1 MTWLA
6 LTVASA
12 VVAFVTSG
20 AIAQDAVGP
29 LGVVPDTVE
38 IRIGAVI
45 ASNTGTDFDPRLVA
59 LRHQFNALFQYT
71 SYQLL
76 KEERQRVAW
85 GGRAGFDIPGGR
97 YVVVVPRE
105 YKNERV
111 SMKVMVIE
119 GTRPIIDTVLS
130 LRDHATLLVGGPR
143 QRDGVLILSIG
154 ADTPRVQ
161 P

>member
-1 MTWLA
+1 MSWTA
-6 LTVASA
+6 LTVAGGVLA
-12 VVAFVTSG
+12 LVTSG
-20 AIAQDAVGP
+20 VRAEDNPVREQTPDAI
-29 LGVVPDTVE
+29 E

-45 ASNTGTDFDPRLVA
+45 ASNSGNDFDPRLVA
-59 LRHQFNALFQYT
+59 LRHQFNVLFPYT

-105 YKNERV
+105 YSNDRV

-119 GTRPIIDTVLS
+119 GTRPIVDTVLT
-130 LRDHATLLVGGPR
+130 LRNHATLLVGGPR
-143 QRDGVLILSIG
+143 QHDGVLILSIG
-154 ADTPRVQ
+154 ADTPR
-161 P
+161 